1 MKLDS
6 KFWVRASLLN
16 LAIVAILG
24 AVMRYKIGFAL
35 PYFDQKFLQEAHSHF
50 AFTGWITHTLY
61 FLLVNVFRG
70 ALPGISEKIYTRLI
84 LLNLLSAYGMVISF
98 SMQGYG
104 PVSLTFSTLSVL
116 TGYAFS
122 WFALKDAGRL
132 PAEHPGKNWIKVALW
147 FGILST
153 FGTMVLS
160 WMMATRQYDQNT
172 YLGSVYFYLHFQYNG
187 WFLFACFGI
196 FMDRIRHFTLEP
208 KLARRS
214 FLLFALA
221 GIPAYF
227 LSTLWA
233 DIPGWLYVIVVLA
246 AIAQVIG
253 WWLFIRLIRNHL
265 DSLSVTFS
273 KTVRMLLLIVA
284 LALTLK
290 LFLQLGST
298 HPEISKLAYSFRPIV
313 IAYLHLVLLLII
325 TVFLLTFM
333 FGTGLLRSNMASK
346 IAILTFTTGVILNEM
361 VLAVQGIWAF
371 SYTVIPLANE
381 MLFGIALILMLS
393 ALVLFS
399 SQLKTS
405 KIT

>member
-6 KFWVRASLLN
+6 KVWVRFSLIN
-16 LAIVAILG
+16 LSIVAVLG
-24 AVMRYKIGFAL
+24 TLMRYKIGFAL

-50 AFTGWITHTLY
+50 AFAGWITHTLY
-61 FLLVNVFRG
+61 FLLVNVFRA
-70 ALPGISEKIYTRLI
+70 ALPEINEKRYTRLI
-84 LLNLLSAYGMVISF
+84 LLNLVSAYGMVISF

-122 WFALKDAGRL
+122 WAALKDAGRL
-132 PAEHPGKNWIKVALW
+132 PVDHPGKNWIKVALW

-196 FMDRIRHFTLEP
+196 FMDRIRHFTQEP
-208 KLARRS
+208 NLARKS

-233 DIPGWLYVIVVLA
+233 NIPGWLYVFVLVAAVTQVV
-246 AIAQVIG
+246 G
-253 WWLFIRLIRNHL
+253 WWFFIRFIRKNL
-265 DSLSVTFS
+265 DALSATFS
-273 KTVRMLLLIVA
+273 KTVRLLFLVVA

-298 HPEISKLAYSFRPIV
+298 HPEISKLAYGFRPIV

-325 TVFLLTFM
+325 SAFLLTFM
-333 FGTGLLRSNMASK
+333 FGTGLIRSNVASK
-346 IAILTFTTGVILNEM
+346 LAILTFTSGAILNEL

-371 SYTVIPLANE
+371 SYTIIPLANE

-393 ALVLFS
+393 AIVLFS
-399 SQLKTS
+399 SQLKAS
-405 KIT
+405 KMT